1 MATTGDGPRRAGW
14 GTLTLRWLAGLVLLV
29 VLACGAIAVALQ
41 VTPMQ
46 TVTVAG
52 QVIQVGATAPSLSLS
67 GPGEI
72 DLFGQSLPTNIQF
85 TGPVRP
91 RLQLSQISINSELTT
106 FVEGTRAAGAERILG
121 ARLADGWKRYFGWET
136 AVTGAGMLILVGAIA
151 GWRRVPHRT
160 TVKLLAAGLLIAE
173 ALNVGAIMITT
184 YTAPAL
190 LRQVHSLSTLVG
202 SQTHPPRIDP
212 AGLPLRRVQA
222 VVIGDST
229 AAGAG
234 LALAP
239 GATAH
244 ACGRSADSYAAD
256 LSSVNR
262 WRVLNL
268 ACDSAT
274 INHGLLGPQ
283 VHNGVRLAPQLAEA
297 ERASRASVIIVS
309 VGADD
314 LNWAAVLR
322 YCSVTPNCND
332 RATQAYFQQQ
342 LASFSKDY
350 LDLLQP
356 AGGTAR
362 PPAGDHQPLLQP
374 LRHPAGMPRPGRA
387 DHREPADA
395 DFPAGHA
402 ERGARQGGG
411 PVPVP
416 LAAAGFHRARAV
428 LATALRAGAWGG
440 GPVPPD
446 RGRAACHRARRPGCA
461 APARRVT
468 GLAKRN
474 LAQLTA
480 LIKTRLRRMQY
491 RPGLLGGFLASTGL
505 DLTPCLDAG
514 ISRT

>member
-1 MATTGDGPRRAGW
+1 
-14 GTLTLRWLAGLVLLV
+14 
-29 VLACGAIAVALQ
+29 
-41 VTPMQ
+41 
-46 TVTVAG
+46 
-52 QVIQVGATAPSLSLS
+52 VGATAPSLSLS

-136 AVTGAGMLILVGAIA
+136 AVTGAGMLILVGALA
-151 GWRRVPHRT
+151 GLRRVPHRT

-173 ALNVGAIMITT
+173 ALNVGAIMVTT

-190 LRQVHSLSTLVG
+190 LRQVHSLSALVG
-202 SQTHPPRIDP
+202 SQTHSPRIDP
-212 AGLPLRRVQA
+212 AGRPLRRVQA

-239 GATAH
+239 GATAR

-256 LSSVNR
+256 LSSVNS

-274 INHGLLGPQ
+274 IGHGLLGPQ
-283 VHNGVRLAPQLAEA
+283 VHNGVRLPPQLAEA

-350 LDLLQP
+350 LDLLSRLAALPAHPQVIINRYYNPFGTQPGCLGP
-356 AGGTAR
+356 AGLTTAN
-362 PPAGDHQPLLQP
+362 LQT
-374 LRHPAGMPRPGRA
+374 LTSR
-387 DHREPADA
+387 
-395 DFPAGHA
+395 
-402 ERGARQGGG
+402 
-411 PVPVP
+411 
-416 LAAAGFHRARAV
+416 LATLNAV
-428 LATALRAGAWGG
+428 LAKGAAQFRFFS
-440 GPVPPD
+440 PQPD
-446 RGRAACHRARRPGCA
+446 FTGHGLCSPLPYVQGLGAA
-461 APARRVT
+461 APFHPTAA
-468 GLAKRN
+468 GQLAIA
-474 LAQLTA
+474 LADQAVLH
-480 LIKTRLRRMQY
+480 Q
-491 RPGLLGGFLASTGL
+491 PGV
-505 DLTPCLDAG
+505 
-514 ISRT
+514 

>member
-1 MATTGDGPRRAGW
+1 MGTTGDGPRPDGW
-14 GTLTLRWLAGLVLLV
+14 ASLTLRWLAGLVLLV
-29 VLACGAIAVALQ
+29 VVACGAIAVALQ
-41 VTPMQ
+41 VTPLQ
-46 TVTVAG
+46 TVAVAG

-106 FVEGTRAAGAERILG
+106 FVEGTKQAGAERIIG
-121 ARLADGWKRYFGWET
+121 TRLADGWKRYFAWET
-136 AVTGAGMLILVGAIA
+136 AVTGAGMLILVGALA
-151 GWRRVPHRT
+151 GWRRVPYRT

-173 ALNVGAIMITT
+173 ALNVGAIMVTT

-190 LRQVHSLSTLVG
+190 LRQVHSLSALVG
-202 SQTHPPRIDP
+202 TQTRLPRIDP
-212 AGLPLRRVQA
+212 PGLPLRRVQA

-239 GATAH
+239 GATAR
-244 ACGRSADSYAAD
+244 ACGRSDDSYAAD

-262 WRVLNL
+262 WKVLNL

-274 INHGLLGPQ
+274 ISHGLIGPQ
-283 VHNGVRLAPQLAEA
+283 VHNGVRLPPQLGQA
-297 ERASRASVIIVS
+297 ERATRASVIIVS

-350 LDLLQP
+350 LDLLSRLAALPAHPQVIINRYYNPFGTQPGCLGP
-356 AGGTAR
+356 AGLTTAN
-362 PPAGDHQPLLQP
+362 LQT
-374 LRHPAGMPRPGRA
+374 LTSR
-387 DHREPADA
+387 
-395 DFPAGHA
+395 
-402 ERGARQGGG
+402 
-411 PVPVP
+411 
-416 LAAAGFHRARAV
+416 LATLNAV
-428 LATALRAGAWGG
+428 LAKGAAQFRFSS
-440 GPVPPD
+440 PQPD
-446 RGRAACHRARRPGCA
+446 FTGHELCSPQPYVQGLGAA
-461 APARRVT
+461 APFHPTTA
-468 GLAKRN
+468 GQLAIA
-474 LAQLTA
+474 LADQA
-480 LIKTRLRRMQY
+480 VLRQ
-491 RPGLLGGFLASTGL
+491 PGV
-505 DLTPCLDAG
+505 
-514 ISRT
+514 

>member
-1 MATTGDGPRRAGW
+1 MGTTRDEPRPTRWA
-14 GTLTLRWLAGLVLLV
+14 TLTLRWLAGLVLLV

-41 VTPMQ
+41 VTPLQ
-46 TVTVAG
+46 TVSVAG

-106 FVEGTRAAGAERILG
+106 FVEGTKAAGAERILG
-121 ARLADGWKRYFGWET
+121 ARLADGWKRYFAWET
-136 AVTGAGMLILVGAIA
+136 AVTGAGMLLLVGALA

-173 ALNVGAIMITT
+173 ALNVGAIMVTT

-190 LRQVHSLSTLVG
+190 LRQVHSLSALVG
-202 SQTHPPRIDP
+202 SQTRQPRIDP
-212 AGLPLRRVQA
+212 PGRPLRRVQA

-239 GATAH
+239 GPTAR

-262 WRVLNL
+262 WKVLNL

-274 INHGLLGPQ
+274 ISHGLLGPQ

-350 LDLLQP
+350 LDLLS
-356 AGGTAR
+356 R
-362 PPAGDHQPLLQP
+362 
-374 LRHPAGMPRPGRA
+374 
-387 DHREPADA
+387 
-395 DFPAGHA
+395 
-402 ERGARQGGG
+402 
-411 PVPVP
+411 
-416 LAAAGFHRARAV
+416 LAALPAHPQVIINRYYNPFGTQPGCLGQAGLTTANLQTLTSRLATLNAV
-428 LATALRAGAWGG
+428 LAKGAAQFRFFS
-440 GPVPPD
+440 PQPD
-446 RGRAACHRARRPGCA
+446 FTGHELCSTLPYVQGLGAA
-461 APARRVT
+461 APFHPTAA
-468 GLAKRN
+468 GQLAIA
-474 LAQLTA
+474 LADQA
-480 LIKTRLRRMQY
+480 VLRQ
-491 RPGLLGGFLASTGL
+491 PGV
-505 DLTPCLDAG
+505 
-514 ISRT
+514 

>member
-1 MATTGDGPRRAGW
+1 MGTTGDGPRPDGW
-14 GTLTLRWLAGLVLLV
+14 ASLTLRWLAGLVLLV
-29 VLACGAIAVALQ
+29 VVACGAIAVALQ
-41 VTPMQ
+41 VTPLQ
-46 TVTVAG
+46 TVAVAG

-106 FVEGTRAAGAERILG
+106 FVEGTKQAGAERIIG
-121 ARLADGWKRYFGWET
+121 ARLADGWKRYFAWET
-136 AVTGAGMLILVGAIA
+136 AVTGAGMLILVGALA
-151 GWRRVPHRT
+151 GWRRVPYRT

-173 ALNVGAIMITT
+173 ALNVGAIMVTT

-190 LRQVHSLSTLVG
+190 LRQVHSLSALVG
-202 SQTHPPRIDP
+202 TQTRLPRIDP
-212 AGLPLRRVQA
+212 PGRPLRRVQA

-239 GATAH
+239 GATAR

-262 WRVLNL
+262 WKVLNL

-274 INHGLLGPQ
+274 ISHGLIGPQ
-283 VHNGVRLAPQLAEA
+283 VHNGVRLPPQLAQA

-350 LDLLQP
+350 LDLLSRLAALPAHPQVIINRYYNPFGTQPGCLGP
-356 AGGTAR
+356 AGLTTAN
-362 PPAGDHQPLLQP
+362 LQT
-374 LRHPAGMPRPGRA
+374 LTSR
-387 DHREPADA
+387 
-395 DFPAGHA
+395 
-402 ERGARQGGG
+402 
-411 PVPVP
+411 
-416 LAAAGFHRARAV
+416 LATLNAV
-428 LATALRAGAWGG
+428 LAKGAAQFRFSS
-440 GPVPPD
+440 PQPD
-446 RGRAACHRARRPGCA
+446 FTGHELCSPQPYVQGLGAA
-461 APARRVT
+461 APFHPTTA
-468 GLAKRN
+468 GQLAIA
-474 LAQLTA
+474 LADQAA
-480 LIKTRLRRMQY
+480 LGAG
-491 RPGLLGGFLASTGL
+491 PGVVPGRGA
-505 DLTPCLDAG
+505 
-514 ISRT
+514 